1 MEFFVYPIYFLA
13 TAASSYGRQNLLG
26 NGEDPMRRGR
36 VGRRDGVLHIEG
48 LGFAV
53 VGDGTHGAERAR
65 RTGWSRGCS
74 VGGAG
79 PAHGAERGLLAGR
92 TRAAQGRLAE
102 EQQGRRTWMHTR
114 CGDGSHDSRLTSS
127 GEAGEWVV
135 LRG

>member
-1 MEFFVYPIYFLA
+1 MEFFVYPISFLA
-13 TAASSYGRQNLLG
+13 TGASSYGRQNLLG

-48 LGFAV
+48 LRFAV

-92 TRAAQGRLAE
+92 TRGGAGAARRGAAGAAHMDAHKMWGRK
-102 EQQGRRTWMHTR
+102 
-114 CGDGSHDSRLTSS
+114 SRLTSS
-127 GEAGEWVV
+127 GETGEWVV